1 MAIAEQYGIIE
12 LIQPES
18 LIRGTI
24 KGFNFDI
31 EYLGTFCP
39 TNALCS
45 LGMGLNSLNSA
56 ITTGCGFDGRA
67 IHLPSSNT

>member
-31 EYLGTFCP
+31 RTFCP
-39 TNALCS
+39 NALCS
-45 LGMGLNSLNSA
+45 LGMGLNST
-56 ITTGCGFDGRA
+56 ITAGSGFHGRA
-67 IHLPSSNT
+67 IQLPSSNT